1 MLSEGTIIALS
12 TPSGNGAIAIIRI
25 SGRDAFKTTSLFFR
39 SKSKIS
45 WDNIEQNFSILG
57 DFIVEENLIDEV
69 LITKYKSPRSY
80 TGEDLVEISCHG
92 SLYIQQKIIS
102 SFINVGIIPAKAG
115 EFTLRSYLNKKIDLS
130 QAEAVA
136 DIIVAETESAHKLAI
151 QQMRGGFSSKM
162 EILRQELIKFKSL
175 IELELDFS
183 EEDVEFANLN
193 ELRSLLKKL
202 HEEIYILKESY
213 SYGNVIKNGVPVAI
227 AGEPNVGKSSL
238 LNALFEDEKA
248 IVSNIPGTT
257 RDIIEDTLVINGILF
272 RFIDT
277 AGLRKTKDFIE
288 SIGVKKAREKVN
300 KASIL
305 IYLYEESSNYDVTI
319 KEIKKIINKNLK
331 ILVLENKIDLNN
343 NNYNKNIGLEIKN
356 NLDPSLKILQFG
368 ISTKNSKNLKILKEK
383 LITLVKEMKSET
395 NLIIHNSRHFY
406 ALSNSLDSI
415 KRIQNGLENNISG
428 DLLSVDLKDAI
439 MYIGSITGKIDIDQ
453 DILSKI
459 FGDFCIGK

>member
-1 MLSEGTIIALS
+1 
-12 TPSGNGAIAIIRI
+12 
-25 SGRDAFKTTSLFFR
+25 
-39 SKSKIS
+39 
-45 WDNIEQNFSILG
+45 
-57 DFIVEENLIDEV
+57 
-69 LITKYKSPRSY
+69 
-80 TGEDLVEISCHG
+80 
-92 SLYIQQKIIS
+92 
-102 SFINVGIIPAKAG
+102 
-115 EFTLRSYLNKKIDLS
+115 
-130 QAEAVA
+130 
-136 DIIVAETESAHKLAI
+136 
-151 QQMRGGFSSKM
+151 
-162 EILRQELIKFKSL
+162 
-175 IELELDFS
+175 
-183 EEDVEFANLN
+183 
-193 ELRSLLKKL
+193 
-202 HEEIYILKESY
+202 
-213 SYGNVIKNGVPVAI
+213 VPVAI

-395 NLIIHNSRHFY
+395 
-406 ALSNSLDSI
+406 
-415 KRIQNGLENNISG
+415 
-428 DLLSVDLKDAI
+428 
-439 MYIGSITGKIDIDQ
+439 
-453 DILSKI
+453 
-459 FGDFCIGK
+459 